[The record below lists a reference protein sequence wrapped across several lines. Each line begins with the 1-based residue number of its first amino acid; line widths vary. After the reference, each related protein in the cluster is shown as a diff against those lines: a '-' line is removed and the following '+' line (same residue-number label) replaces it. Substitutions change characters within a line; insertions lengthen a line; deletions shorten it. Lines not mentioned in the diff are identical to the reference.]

1 MTKPAL
7 SRRDFLKISAA
18 AAAAGTTLASAL
30 PFRAFAQDPVN
41 IRLLAWGDDTE
52 VSAREATLALFHET
66 HPGIHVEF
74 VHVPNADYGTKLQTM
89 LAGGDYPDVFF
100 LGNGDVPA
108 YVTRGQ
114 LLGLDERIAR
124 DSFDLSDVFPANLAL
139 YNVDGAQYGFPVD
152 APSQQIFYN
161 ASRFE
166 AAGIEPPSSDWAD
179 ESWTWDSFL
188 EKAIALTD
196 ASSNLW
202 GWQVKSG
209 FRFWWVWI
217 TANGGN
223 FFSDDG
229 SACVL
234 NAPESVEAL
243 QFLADLIHV
252 HKVAPPMDVASEL
265 GSATLFE
272 TGITAMETY
281 FPAIGYMRSHIGEK
295 FTWDVAP
302 HPAGKAGKSCA
313 GGGTGHVISAN
324 SPHPEEAWEF
334 LKFVISQPAVE
345 KWTEIM
351 GIVPPLQSVADS
363 EVFLSPGQPPEHI
376 QVFTEAAPYLRPD
389 PRHPAFVQA
398 RTIAE
403 TELQRLWLGGV
414 TAQEVADSIVD
425 QVNRLL

>member
-1 MTKPAL
+1 MAKSRL
-7 SRRDFLKISAA
+7 SRRDFLKMSAA
-18 AAAAGTTLASAL
+18 ATASTAFTSLL
-30 PFRAFAQDPVN
+30 PFRAAAQDVTT
-41 IRLLAWGDDTE
+41 IRLMAWGDDTE
-52 VSAREATLALFHET
+52 VAAREATLAMFHEAN
-66 HPGIHVEF
+66 PNIRVEF
-74 VHVPNADYGTKLQTM
+74 LHTPNADYGTKLQTM

-100 LGNGDVPA
+100 LGNGDAPA
-108 YVTRGQ
+108 YVQRGQ
-114 LLGLDERIAR
+114 LLALDDLIAR

-139 YNVDGAQYGFPVD
+139 YNVNDLQYGFPVD
-152 APSQQIFYN
+152 APSQQVFYN

-179 ESWTWDSFL
+179 ESWTWDAFL

-196 ASSNLW
+196 ADNNLW

-209 FRFWWVWI
+209 FRFWWVWV
-217 TANGGN
+217 TANGGD
-223 FFSDDG
+223 FFSEDG
-229 SACVL
+229 AACVL
-234 NAPESVEAL
+234 NSPESVEAL

-252 HKVAPPMDVASEL
+252 HRVAPPMDVASEM

-272 TGITAMETY
+272 TGVTAMETY
-281 FPAIGYMRSHIGEK
+281 FPAIGYMRTHIGDK

-302 HPAGKAGKSCA
+302 HPAGKAGKACA

-324 SPHPEEAWEF
+324 SPNPDAAWEF

-345 KWTEIM
+345 RWTEIM
-351 GIVPPLQSVADS
+351 GIVPPLQSVANS
-363 EVFLSPGQPPEHI
+363 EVFLTPGQPPANI
-376 QVFTEAAPYLRPD
+376 QVFTEGAPYLRPD

-403 TELQRLWLGGV
+403 TELQRLWLGG
-414 TAQEVADSIVD
+414 TSAQEVADSIVE